1 LGVEPKQDTWWY
13 DYGDGTWAAGG
24 WYWID
29 GNRNGIAECYCF
41 DKDGWLL
48 TNRTTADGYQ
58 VNHDGAWIVDGVVQT
73 RIVTP
78 GTVISSGGTRS
89 DSPVN
94 ACGISAVIAGSRAD
108 VSDRIFTG
116 NRVVIDLDSE
126 NRAQQ
131 QPSGFQD
138 SYARQV
144 FDMVNAERTKAGK
157 TPLAWAEDIGE
168 IAEIRVEELSQ
179 QYSHIRPDGQN
190 FLSVW
195 DEHNIPYKY
204 YGENIAMGQD
214 NPEEVM
220 GTWMNSE
227 PHQNNILDE
236 DYTHM
241 AAGSYYKDGQFYWI
255 QLFVSY

>member
-1 LGVEPKQDTWWY
+1 MTAAMMTMAASAQVYGGTWRLGVEPKQDTWWY

-73 RIVTP
+73 RM
-78 GTVISSGGTRS
+78 
-89 DSPVN
+89 
-94 ACGISAVIAGSRAD
+94 
-108 VSDRIFTG
+108 
-116 NRVVIDLDSE
+116 VIDLDSE

-131 QPSGFQD
+131 LPSGFQD

-195 DEHNIPYKY
+195 DEHNIPYMY